1 MEERNY
7 TVYKHTSP
15 SNKVYIGITNRKLEY
30 RWKNGNGYRNNKH
43 FTNAINKYGWDNIK
57 HEILFEKLTEYEA
70 KIMEQMYIALY
81 DSSNPKNGY
90 NKTLGGDGTKGYKLT
105 EKQRKKRSE
114 KSKKMWQNPEHRE
127 LMSTKIKEKWNDEEY
142 KKSVAKKI
150 KATKRTHESREKT
163 RQQSKKMWENQEYRE
178 LMSTKIKEMWQ
189 NPEHRELITLKLKE
203 IWQTPEYKEK
213 ASIRA
218 KEMWQNEEYRE
229 KFCKKVICLN
239 TLEVFKSMKDADLWI
254 GKGKLTKSHVR
265 NCCEGKFLTTGNH
278 PITGERL
285 TWMYYDEYLK
295 ASPEEI
301 KHRLLLITKAHSKK
315 VICLNN
321 KKIFDTLADAGQ
333 YAGLS
338 NSTGIINNCKGKC
351 KSAGKHPITGE
362 KLEWMYYEEYLE
374 LQTKRT
380 C

>member
-114 KSKKMWQNPEHRE
+114 KSKKMWQNPEH
-127 LMSTKIKEKWNDEEY
+127 
-142 KKSVAKKI
+142 
-150 KATKRTHESREKT
+150 
-163 RQQSKKMWENQEYRE
+163 RE